1 LTVDELENYEGLKD
15 FILSVS
21 KLTPREYKARCDNA
35 TKRHDESFVYFAAR
49 LQNNFGY
56 YLRSHEVNHDF
67 NCLCDLL
74 LADHLKTALPSA
86 PLNYVLSLQGGDW
99 FDPKRVSWWF
109 TAPSLYISPPSS
121 TTVRSI
127 QCARSMEK
135 LTENAVESHIAVV
148 ENTKTTPSGNF
159 HIFLH

>member
-99 FDPKRVSWWF
+99 FDPKRV
-109 TAPSLYISPPSS
+109 AELVVHSPKFVHL
-121 TTVRSI
+121 TTVVDHSSQYTMCTVNGEI
-127 QCARSMEK
+127 
-135 LTENAVESHIAVV
+135 N
-148 ENTKTTPSGNF
+148 
-159 HIFLH
+159 